1 MFPDLWLLCFQP
13 EHLPGLPHPSAKGTL
28 LLFTLIRSNSCLH
41 LLVCAGSP
49 STTPESMETP
59 VSLFSTSWPWYY
71 KTILC
76 LYTLPIPD
84 CLCVSSTFI
93 SHPLFENKPTQNGLS
108 SVKMWTELYN
118 THLSWQLQTFP
129 TFFLGELSSCRIRDD
144 THFSNSVCQAFA
156 VTKAN
161 IQTFFGYSPMH
172 IRWPVKTSVLKIH
185 CDCNK
190 AILSSMS

>member
-1 MFPDLWLLCFQP
+1 MFPDIWLLCFQP

-76 LYTLPIPD
+76 LYTLPTPD
-84 CLCVSSTFI
+84 CLCVSLTFYITTSLWKQTNSEWTKFSKDVNRAVQHTPQLAITDI
-93 SHPLFENKPTQNGLS
+93 SHLLP
-108 SVKMWTELYN
+108 WR
-118 THLSWQLQTFP
+118 
-129 TFFLGELSSCRIRDD
+129 TFFMQDQRR
-144 THFSNSVCQAFA
+144 H
-156 VTKAN
+156 
-161 IQTFFGYSPMH
+161 TFFKL
-172 IRWPVKTSVLKIH
+172 R
-185 CDCNK
+185 
-190 AILSSMS
+190 MSGLCSH